1 MGEEAGVS
9 HVRTKREGKRFGVFQ
24 AVQYVALIVL
34 GLLITLVS
42 VIPAVMGWVPLTIL
56 SGSMAPSMPAGSLA
70 VVAPIDVDEREN
82 IPIGTVITY
91 MPHPD
96 SDELVTHRV
105 IVRNTASNGSVSY
118 ILKGDANDTADPAPV
133 LPKQIRAEKKYSIPF
148 AGRVLMLLTPD
159 VKFIG
164 RILLASVLLV
174 YALWQIRMS
183 FKERSQGS
191 KARGCGGS
199 ASGGGGDS
207 PEDSP

>member
-1 MGEEAGVS
+1 M
-9 HVRTKREGKRFGVFQ
+9 FQ

-118 ILKGDANDTADPAPV
+118 ILKGDANDSPDSAPV

-148 AGRVLMLLTPD
+148 AGRMLKLLTPD

-183 FKERSQGS
+183 FKERSQRS
-191 KARGCGGS
+191 KAQGLGGS
-199 ASGGGGDS
+199 ASGGGVDS
-207 PEDSP
+207 PEDSR

>member
-9 HVRTKREGKRFGVFQ
+9 RVRTKREGKRFGVFQ
-24 AVQYVALIVL
+24 AVQYAALIVL

-70 VVAPIDVDEREN
+70 VVAPIDVDGREN

-118 ILKGDANDTADPAPV
+118 ILKGDANDSPDLAPV
-133 LPKQIRAEKKYSIPF
+133 LPKQIRAEKKYSIPL
-148 AGRVLMLLTPD
+148 AGRMLMLLTPD

-164 RILLASVLLV
+164 RIFLASVLLV

-183 FKERSQGS
+183 FKERSQRS
-191 KARGCGGS
+191 KAQGLGGY
-199 ASGGGGDS
+199 ASGGGVDS
-207 PEDSP
+207 PEDSR

>member
-9 HVRTKREGKRFGVFQ
+9 RVRTKREGKRFGVFQ

-118 ILKGDANDTADPAPV
+118 ILKGDANDSPDSAPV

-148 AGRVLMLLTPD
+148 AGRMLRQLTPD

-183 FKERSQGS
+183 FKERSQRS
-191 KARGCGGS
+191 KAQGLGGS
-199 ASGGGGDS
+199 ASGGGVDS
-207 PEDSP
+207 P